1 MEHVSALLVTKLL
14 FGFILKE
21 SSERKNTHRIKLKR
35 QKMKT
40 MISIGQLFSVIT

>member
-21 SSERKNTHRIKLKR
+21 SSERK
-35 QKMKT
+35 KT
-40 MISIGQLFSVIT
+40 QNKVKKTKDENKDFNLHCSLL

>member
-21 SSERKNTHRIKLKR
+21 SSERKKHRIKLKR

-40 MISIGQLFSVIT
+40 KISICIVLCYNMN